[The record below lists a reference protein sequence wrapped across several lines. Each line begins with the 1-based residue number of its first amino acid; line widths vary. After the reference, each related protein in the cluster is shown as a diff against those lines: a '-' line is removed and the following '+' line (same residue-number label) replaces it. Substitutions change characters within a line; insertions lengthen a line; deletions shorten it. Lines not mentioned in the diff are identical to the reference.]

1 MIAYIRAMSAA
12 RKSDRGASAVEY
24 GILVA
29 AIAAVI
35 VAIVFVIGGQVK
47 SGFSTTCTNLKAG
60 TGITTNGACQ

>member
-1 MIAYIRAMSAA
+1 MIAYIRALQAA

-35 VAIVFVIGGQVK
+35 VAVVFVIGGQVQ
-47 SGFSTTCTNLKAG
+47 SGFKTTCTNMTGK
-60 TGITTNGACQ
+60 TGITNSAAC